1 MNVKLKFKI
10 RSIVQIATCV
20 GSGHYLFSNPNQW
33 PRSQMFAGI
42 FFASTG
48 ECAMWCVGSPPLVGP
63 GHGEVHGDLQRL
75 VLVRDLADLAHR
87 EGEVEVHVLVLVLA
101 LVRREQEGRLL
112 LVVAGGQTP
121 RQLLRARGAIP
132 HTLGA
137 WTRHVQT
144 LGERRALAWSF

>member
-1 MNVKLKFKI
+1 
-10 RSIVQIATCV
+10 
-20 GSGHYLFSNPNQW
+20 
-33 PRSQMFAGI
+33 MFAGL
-42 FFASTG
+42 AYSLQVQ
-48 ECAMWCVGSPPLVGP
+48 ENARCVGSPPLVGP

-121 RQLLRARGAIP
+121 RQLLGARGAIAD
-132 HTLGA
+132 TLGA

>member
-1 MNVKLKFKI
+1 ML
-10 RSIVQIATCV
+10 
-20 GSGHYLFSNPNQW
+20 GSS
-33 PRSQMFAGI
+33 
-42 FFASTG
+42 
-48 ECAMWCVGSPPLVGP
+48 PLVRP

-121 RQLLRARGAIP
+121 RQLLGARGAIA

-144 LGERRALAWSF
+144 IGGKTSFSMVILVKILV